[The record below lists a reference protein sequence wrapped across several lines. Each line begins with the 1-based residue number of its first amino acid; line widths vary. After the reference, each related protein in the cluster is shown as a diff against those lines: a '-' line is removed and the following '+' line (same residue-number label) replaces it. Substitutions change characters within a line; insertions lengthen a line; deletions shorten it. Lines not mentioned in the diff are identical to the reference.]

1 MSGGQSIGVSV
12 LASVLPMN
20 ILDLFP
26 FSIDWFDL
34 LAVQGTLES
43 PLDSKEIKPVNPKGT
58 KPQVFIERTDEA
70 QIFWPSD
77 GKS

>member
-1 MSGGQSIGVSV
+1 MTQFFTSGGQSIGVSV

-34 LAVQGTLES
+34 LAVQGTLKS
-43 PLDSKEIKPVNPKGT
+43 LLQHHSSKSSIL
-58 KPQVFIERTDEA
+58 QL
-70 QIFWPSD
+70 SL
-77 GKS
+77 